1 MSKMILLAWR
11 NLWRN
16 WRRTAIA
23 LTAIVIGLTLLVFF
37 DAMIRGSDQA
47 IFGNAVRIYGGN
59 LQVHAPGYRERASR
73 LPLIPLENQEA
84 VMAAVREQPTVAAV
98 APRINTSGI
107 VSKRGTSLGVAITAI
122 DPTIEAPLSLQAASI
137 IQGRFLTQADRDAI
151 VIGRGMADR
160 LGVAVGDSVNVL
172 GRRKN
177 ESLRQH
183 TMTIV
188 GIYDLG
194 MPDVEKGLVYMP
206 LADAQVLYNLRGQ
219 ATEAVVF
226 LHSIGGEDRLMGQLQ
241 SDLPAYEVD
250 TWQTLR
256 PELRETLDT
265 KLAFTTFIGL
275 VVIGIAAIGILN
287 LMLMASFERTR
298 EMGVLAA
305 LGMRGWQIMALF
317 LLEGALIGVVGA
329 VIGCLAGW
337 ALVAAVASVGI
348 DLSAASGMG
357 EIGALMGNRLYPST
371 TFATLV
377 GRGLLVVLITAIA
390 TLYPAWLASR
400 VEPATALHHV

>member
-1 MSKMILLAWR
+1 MAKMMLLAWR

-23 LTAIVIGLTLLVFF
+23 LVAIVIGLTLLIFF
-37 DAMIRGSDQA
+37 DGMIRGSDQA

-73 LPLIPLENQEA
+73 LPLIPLENHDA
-84 VMAAVREQPTVAAV
+84 MMAAVREEPTVMAV

-122 DPTIEAPLSLQAASI
+122 DPMIEAPLSLQAASI
-137 IQGRFLTQADRDAI
+137 SQGRFLDPADRDAI
-151 VIGRGMADR
+151 LIGKGLADR
-160 LGVAVGDSVNVL
+160 LGVGVGDSVNVL

-188 GIYDLG
+188 GVYNLG
-194 MPDVEKGLVYMP
+194 MPDIEKALVYMP
-206 LADAQVLYNLRGQ
+206 LADAQILYNLRGQ
-219 ATEAVVF
+219 ATEAVIF
-226 LHSIGGEDRLMGQLQ
+226 LKSVGGEEQLMGQLQ
-241 SDLPAYEVD
+241 GELPAYEVD
-250 TWQTLR
+250 SWQTLR
-256 PELRETLDT
+256 PEFRETLAT

-287 LMLMASFERTR
+287 LMLMAAFERTR

-305 LGMRGWQIMALF
+305 LGMRGWQIMGLF

-329 VIGCLAGW
+329 VIGC
-337 ALVAAVASVGI
+337 ALGALLIAAIASVGI
-348 DLSAASGMG
+348 DLSVASGMG
-357 EIGALMGNRLYPST
+357 EIGALMGNRLIPIT
-371 TFATLV
+371 TPGALV
-377 GRGLLVVLITAIA
+377 SRGLLVVLITAIA
-390 TLYPAWLASR
+390 SLYPAWQASR
-400 VEPATALHHV
+400 VEPAAALHHV

>member
-1 MSKMILLAWR
+1 MAKMTLLAWR

-241 SDLPAYEVD
+241 SDLPAYEID

-256 PELRETLDT
+256 PEFRETLDT

-357 EIGALMGNRLYPST
+357 EIGALMGNRLYPAT
-371 TFATLV
+371 TIATLV